1 MYDESLITNL
11 FKRVALQPDEY
22 ISNDCKTVRFNY
34 ISANTRPDTWL
45 IWISSVYIQSC
56 SREWAHTVTVVMT
69 SCSL

>member
-1 MYDESLITNL
+1 MVDESLITKL

-45 IWISSVYIQSC
+45 IWISSVYI
-56 SREWAHTVTVVMT
+56 
-69 SCSL
+69 